1 MLGDYWYFD
10 VFMYFIFISLFYV
23 QSVDI
28 IICFCLMF
36 FLYVKVNEI
45 FKMRFGRKFLV
56 FVV

>member
-10 VFMYFIFISLFYV
+10 VFMYFIFISLF